1 MRRIVLTLVM
11 ALSMFLGTS
20 APGWCGGEVSLKVRP
35 GLAGIY
41 KVNNTVP
48 IRVDIENRG
57 EAITGELVVLPRLKD
72 IADNPNIR
80 NAPVYRSQVNIP
92 AGGKAA
98 LHMVVPGEI
107 AAGAGSVRLIS
118 GEMVLAETTLEGT
131 AVAGGIVILPLGEK
145 VSGSSLFKWMDKTYG
160 GQVTVKYL
168 PAGELP
174 EKALFLEGADI
185 MVVDREA
192 ASQLND
198 TQLKALKDWV
208 ILGGTLILSGEA
220 GTVTAGPFKGIGP
233 DPREG
238 VSRKTLGKGAVILS
252 RTPIEDIHDPDGKTW
267 ESMGLSSVGGG
278 PASIKEIDMKN
289 MESGMMSEMG
299 SYFPMIKIPDI
310 SVLILLWIVYTLV
323 IGPGTYLVLKRY
335 NRRDLSWL
343 IIPALSLVAGLA
355 LFFISPVNRLN
366 AYLGHTMST
375 VEIVHPNLAEVRTA
389 GTFVLPKGGSLEVR
403 GLGETLLQP
412 VNIYGNRGRPVWVF
426 SGTES
431 RIVFNSVEYGSMR
444 QVNAYGTLAGAGMVG
459 GSVYF
464 RDDRVMGEIINNTPF
479 NLRDCRLLVGAGLV
493 ELGEMPAGSGK
504 KINEPL
510 SRSLL
515 VTDPKNPYRIDP
527 KSPVQARE
535 TRFIADFTMRRE
547 ASVDIYFLGWSDSPA
562 DNLQVVRPTGQGQ
575 ASGLTMVRQRMEP
588 IFPPGPFK
596 LPAGLIKN
604 TVTGI
609 DGGYSW
615 RPDGLTVHRGSVKIT
630 YDLCKTL
637 GRTDFRLT
645 GIEFPPV
652 ADKTNYMVEIFRP
665 DLSQWD
671 QMAGSGQKVSGS
683 DVLKYISGQG
693 KIEVKL
699 TSPVEKPGAEGAF
712 RGIAVE
718 GVIGE

>member
-1 MRRIVLTLVM
+1 LRRIVLSLFV
-11 ALSMFLGTS
+11 ALSIFLGTA
-20 APGWCGGEVSLKVRP
+20 APGWCGGEISLKARP

-41 KVNNTVP
+41 KVNYAVP

-57 EAITGELVVLPRLKD
+57 EAVTGELVVLPRLKD
-72 IADNPNIR
+72 IDNPSIR
-80 NAPVYRSQVNIP
+80 HAPVYRSQINIP
-92 AGGKAA
+92 AGGKASI
-98 LHMVVPGEI
+98 HMVVPGEI
-107 AAGAGSVRLIS
+107 AANAGSVRLIS
-118 GEMVLAETTLEGT
+118 GEIVQAETTLEGA
-131 AVAGGIVILPLGEK
+131 AVAGGIVILPLGDK

-174 EKALFLEGADI
+174 EKALYLQGADI

-198 TQLKALKDWV
+198 SQLKALKDWV

-220 GTVTAGPFKGIGP
+220 GTVTAGPFKDIGP
-233 DPREG
+233 DPGEG
-238 VSRKTLGKGAVILS
+238 VSRKTLGKGTVILS
-252 RTPIEDIHDPDGKTW
+252 RTPIENIHDPDGKNW
-267 ESMGLSSVGGG
+267 ESMLSPVGAG
-278 PASIKEIDMKN
+278 PVNIKEIDMKN
-289 MESGMMSEMG
+289 MDSGMLSEMG

-343 IIPALSLVAGLA
+343 IIPALSLAAGLA
-355 LFFISPVNRLN
+355 LFLISPVNRLN
-366 AYLGHTMST
+366 SYMAHTMST

-389 GTFVLPKGGSLEVR
+389 GTFVLPKGGGLEVR
-403 GLGETLLQP
+403 GLGETLVQP

-464 RDDRVMGEIINNTPF
+464 RDDRVMGEITNNTPF

-504 KINEPL
+504 KLNEPL

-515 VTDPKNPYRIDP
+515 VTDTKDPYRVDS

-562 DNLQVVRPTGQGQ
+562 ENLQVVRPTGQGQ

-615 RPDGLTVHRGSVKIT
+615 RPDGLMVHRGSVKIT
-630 YDLCKTL
+630 YDPGKTL

-645 GIEFPPV
+645 GIEFPP
-652 ADKTNYMVEIFRP
+652 APDKTNYMVEIFRP
-665 DLSQWD
+665 DLSQWE
-671 QMAGSGQKVSGS
+671 QVAGRGQKVSGS

-699 TSPVEKPGAEGAF
+699 TSPVENPGTEGAF

-718 GVIGE
+718 GVIAE